1 MARWFSIKPGLTI
14 RGRKFKGLRGWAG
27 KPFHPPLTDV
37 PIGAFTLAAA
47 FDVISWIIGEPVAAS
62 ESVAVTSPGS
72 GVDLLANGGWDWAGD
87 LYSAATFCLLA
98 GALVA
103 IPTAITGIWDWWKST
118 EKHTQAW
125 RTANWHMAIMLTVL
139 VASAAVAIFRLSID
153 VQFATSFALMA
164 FSVVIFGLMTL
175 GATYGGSL
183 VYDYGFNVETAGDHP
198 VWHES
203 ERDVFP
209 GEDKAID
216 S

>member
-1 MARWFSIKPGLTI
+1 MARLFSIKPGLTLK
-14 RGRKFKGLRGWAG
+14 GRKFKGLRGWAG

-47 FDVISWIIGEPVAAS
+47 FDVISWIIGEPEAPSATTIS
-62 ESVAVTSPGS
+62 EPLSHSDP
-72 GVDLLANGGWDWAGD
+72 LALGGWELASD
-87 LYSAATFCLLA
+87 LYRAATLCLLA

-125 RTANWHMAIMLTVL
+125 RTANWHMTVMLTVL
-139 VASAAVAIFRLSID
+139 AASAAVGIFRLTID
-153 VQFATSFALMA
+153 VQLATSFALMA

-198 VWHES
+198 VWHKS

-216 S
+216 